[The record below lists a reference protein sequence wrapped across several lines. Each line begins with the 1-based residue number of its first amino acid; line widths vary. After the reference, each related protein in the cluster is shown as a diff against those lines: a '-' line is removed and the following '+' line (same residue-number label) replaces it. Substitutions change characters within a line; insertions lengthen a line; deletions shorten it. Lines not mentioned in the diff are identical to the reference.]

1 MQTAIVMLMARAG
14 LIWLAGLAVTGC
26 QPGQLYVASDTVLG
40 LNANVNTARD
50 SGRFQFGYDRYF
62 ATVIPR
68 SADVANGI
76 NDTGLTGG
84 EQGREVMAIIGCSD
98 VEVSG
103 IFLSKFVESLATGRA
118 ARGYAKQLADNPP
131 NAASSFACFNA
142 Q

>member
-1 MQTAIVMLMARAG
+1 MHAGIVMLMARAG
-14 LIWLAGLAVTGC
+14 LIVLAALAVAGC

-62 ATVIPR
+62 GTVIPR
-68 SADVANGI
+68 STDIPNGT
-76 NDTGLTGG
+76 NDTGLAGS

-118 ARGYAKQLADNPP
+118 ARGYARQLAANPS
-131 NAASSFACFNA
+131 NANAPFGCFDA